1 MGRNH
6 IHLAQ
11 GVPGA
16 NIISGALVYFAS
28 EGDNQYLGRDT
39 QFGSS
44 SYIR

>member
-16 NIISGALVYFAS
+16 NIISGMLYFAS
-28 EGDNQYLGRDT
+28 DKDIHYLHRDT